1 LLIFIHK
8 GVRETLDK
16 QEKEILSKKW
26 MDLVK
31 LAMESNISHEEFKE
45 FLAEYA
51 AKSKITKKEKA

>member
-1 LLIFIHK
+1 M
-8 GVRETLDK
+8 RETLDK

>member
-1 LLIFIHK
+1 M
-8 GVRETLDK
+8 RETLDK

-45 FLAEYA
+45 FLTEYA